1 MYRSPST
8 NALPCFPLP
17 CRRGSS
23 TLYVEEAA
31 AAAVLS
37 ARSRSARRRTCVSAW
52 TDSPLV
58 AARRSPRQTPRRAR
72 RGACG
77 CPHGR
82 LGQKSRLEYAGAIA
96 LVVAARV
103 SKANST
109 AAVGPSDSAAASA
122 VLLLGMLASRGP
134 HDATYQHRRH
144 RGANATDHATAN
156 VTAHA
161 TTHVTGLAT
170 GNCQRPCHWPR
181 SRHRLRQSHRHN
193 KSRRPR
199 RIEPGGRAWER
210 PKRTQRRH
218 TMQRE
223 KPRGTRGPHSNT
235 NRLSTVEPSS
245 AHNARRC
252 CRRSEGTIG
261 CSCR

>member
-1 MYRSPST
+1 VGLVRRALYRSPST

-37 ARSRSARRRTCVSAW
+37 VRSRSARRRTCVSAW

-82 LGQKSRLEYAGAIA
+82 LGQKSRLEYAGAAA

-170 GNCQRPCHWPR
+170 GNCQRSCHWPR
-181 SRHRLRQSHRHN
+181 SRQSHRH
-193 KSRRPR
+193 S
-199 RIEPGGRAWER
+199 PG
-210 PKRTQRRH
+210 H
-218 TMQRE
+218 
-223 KPRGTRGPHSNT
+223 PRGCTINHAARAASSRVGGLGSGRSGRSGGTRCSAR
-235 NRLSTVEPSS
+235 NRAARE
-245 AHNARRC
+245 AHTA
-252 CRRSEGTIG
+252 TQIG
-261 CSCR
+261 